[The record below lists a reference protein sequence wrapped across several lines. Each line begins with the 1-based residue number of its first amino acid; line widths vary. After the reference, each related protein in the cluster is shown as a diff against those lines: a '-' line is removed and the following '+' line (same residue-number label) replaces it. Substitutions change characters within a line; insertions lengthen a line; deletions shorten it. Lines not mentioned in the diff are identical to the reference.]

1 MAQNGCVLF
10 AKNIDSM
17 TAFYQSV
24 LKMDVTETGESH
36 TVLSNGSIELVIHG
50 IPAKVAQ
57 SIVISEPPE
66 KRNNAV
72 FKPAFVVTSL
82 DDVQRAAKAAGGG
95 LKPKSAAWEI
105 RGALVLDGWDPE
117 GNIIQ
122 FKQFGA

>member
-10 AKNIDSM
+10 AKNVESM

-24 LKMDVTETGESH
+24 LNMDITEAGKSH

-50 IPAKVAQ
+50 IPAKVAE
-57 SIVISEPPE
+57 SIVINAPPE
-66 KRNNAV
+66 QRNNAV
-72 FKPAFVVTSL
+72 FKPAFVVPSL
-82 DDVQRAAKAAGGG
+82 DDVQRTAKAGGGG

-122 FKQFGA
+122 FKQFGV